1 MIRTIGLVELNS
13 IVKGIE
19 TGDTMLK
26 AAEVQLL
33 KAHSICPGKYL
44 IMVCGDVGAVEASV
58 AAGLQQ
64 GAGYVIDHLVLPSVH
79 PQLID
84 AIQGTNTVKEVSSIG
99 ALEFF
104 NVATSIIA
112 ADAAAKAAAVTLIEI
127 RLGFSIGGKSVITLC
142 GDVSAVQ
149 AAIEVGV
156 NVGQERGM
164 LVEKT
169 VIPSPRKELFETL
182 L

>member
-1 MIRTIGLVELNS
+1 MIKTIGLIELNS

-44 IMVCGDVGAVEASV
+44 ILICGDVAAVEAAV
-58 AAGLQQ
+58 EAGLAQ
-64 GAGYVIDHLVLPSVH
+64 GGGYVVDHLVLPSIH

-84 AIQGTNTVKEVSSIG
+84 AIHGSNEIKKVSSVG

-104 NVATSIIA
+104 NVASSIIA

-149 AAIEVGV
+149 AAVEVGV
-156 NVGQERGM
+156 TVGKERGM